1 MKFKTTKRAV
11 KEGYYRII
19 SVGYCELQYLLKGI
33 NPVAYSTRAEGWA
46 CDYYDIDGVCIC
58 EGYSPIGSKNTNK
71 LSYDTIR
78 EYDNKAKDILHN
90 SKSGSWHDKQ
100 KELEPLLNEF
110 IELATEGTYV

>member
-1 MKFKTTKRAV
+1 MKFKTTKKAI
-11 KEGYYRII
+11 KEGYYHII

-58 EGYSPIGSKNTNK
+58 EGYSPIGNKNTNK

-78 EYDNKAKDILHN
+78 EYDNKAKELVC
-90 SKSGSWHDKQ
+90 SYPTGSWHEV
-100 KELEPLLNEF
+100 KEQLSTLLREF
-110 IELATEGTYV
+110 IALATEKVTV